1 MIEEAHA
8 KAQRGKER
16 QEYLTQRRKE
26 RKAQELFSL
35 AFFASLREIFSSSA
49 TRPASEDADS
59 ATGHM
64 PATAQDKNPVPH
76 SHSATRHSP
85 LPTAHWPLLAI
96 LAAFLLLGL
105 AYSAINPLHEATDE
119 LRHYRFIQH
128 LIQRRALPVQG
139 ETSGLPCTIQGHH
152 PPLYYATAALLTFW
166 IDTGRDVCHE
176 PPTNPFW
183 AYRYWEVGRDNKNQ
197 YLHGADEAFPW
208 RGEAL
213 AAHLARVVNLLFG
226 ALTVWLTWA
235 TARLMWPERPALAA
249 GAAAFVAFN
258 PMFLYMAAAINNDVT
273 AAAAGAAITYACV
286 RLLLDGRGL
295 RWQWGVWLGALYGL
309 ALLSKFNLAAIIVVI
324 EAAVTWVAW
333 RRGQWRQWLVVN
345 ALLVGVTA
353 LLAGW
358 WFARNQILYGEPT
371 GIEQLTQLW
380 GVRDPRDSFWLA
392 VSELPYAWTSLWGRF
407 GYGQI
412 PLPGVI
418 YGVLFVV
425 LLVSGGGYFYAFLK
439 KSRKSVDRTIVRS
452 TLPLLLLALNVAI
465 FFAVLF
471 NYLLV
476 SPAGP
481 MGRFFFPALPAL
493 GILMFYGLTLWGKG
507 PGARGQG
514 PGEVKS
520 DAERRRGARR
530 DAEGESEA
538 SSSASLRVFSPR
550 FSAFL
555 SSSLAPGTWNLEP
568 VLAWAVNL
576 ALIAL
581 ALVALFGYLAPAY
594 ARLAAWDE
602 GDALPNPVD
611 IQFDTLVALRGYSF
625 DPPTA
630 RPGEPIDIELYWE
643 VTGQPP
649 GDYLL
654 FVHLVD
660 ADTGALVAQ
669 RDTHPGLGNFPS
681 SQWRPGDRFVE
692 RLSLYVPE
700 TAYVPAAAE
709 LRVGLYAPGSYRLGI
724 TDAATGAGLG
734 DSFALGP
741 LALEPADPNSP
752 LPNAGDYNFEDHI
765 RLLGYSYDR
774 RVLGPDDALVV
785 SLTWEAQE
793 AGMDAFDLQL
803 RLLDESNNV
812 VTTLQMP
819 LADMPPGGV
828 VAATYTIPP
837 DPNRPPG
844 SYRVQVS
851 LEERATERRLQLV
864 AEDGRWVD
872 DKLILS
878 AVQVGP

>member
-1 MIEEAHA
+1 MLHS
-8 KAQRGKER
+8 
-16 QEYLTQRRKE
+16 T
-26 RKAQELFSL
+26 
-35 AFFASLREIFSSSA
+35 
-49 TRPASEDADS
+49 
-59 ATGHM
+59 TG
-64 PATAQDKNPVPH
+64 
-76 SHSATRHSP
+76 
-85 LPTAHWPLLAI
+85 HWPLVTI
-96 LAAFLLLGL
+96 LIAFLLLGL

-139 ETSGLPCTIQGHH
+139 ETSGLACTIQGHH
-152 PPLYYATAALLTFW
+152 PPLFYASAALLTFG
-166 IDTGRDVCHE
+166 IDTGRDVCDE

-197 YLHGADEAFPW
+197 YLHGPDEAFPW

-235 TARLMWPERPALAA
+235 TARLMWPGRPALAA
-249 GAAAFVAFN
+249 GSAAFVAFN
-258 PMFLYMAAAINNDVT
+258 PMFLYMAAAINNDVA

-295 RWQWGVWLGALYGL
+295 RRQWGVALGLLYAA

-333 RRGQWRQWLVVN
+333 RRGQWRQWLIVN
-345 ALLVGVTA
+345 GLIVGVTA

-358 WFARNQILYGEPT
+358 WFARNQLLYGEPT

-380 GVRDPRDSFWLA
+380 GVRDPRDSFGLA

-412 PLPGVI
+412 PLPPAVYIG
-418 YGVLFVV
+418 LFVV
-425 LLVSGGGYFYAFLK
+425 LLLSIGGYLFAFLRHLRPPRP
-439 KSRKSVDRTIVRS
+439 SGEGSALPLPVGEGWGEGSALRAVPFASEDANSARAPRHPPPATRHP
-452 TLPLLLLALNVAI
+452 LLAPLLLLTLNAAI

-493 GILMFYGLTLWGKG
+493 GILMFYGLTLWEKG
-507 PGARGQG
+507 PGSRGQV
-514 PGEVKS
+514 PGE
-520 DAERRRGARR
+520 ET
-530 DAEGESEA
+530 
-538 SSSASLRVFSPR
+538 
-550 FSAFL
+550 
-555 SSSLAPGTWNLEP
+555 SSLAPGPWPLAP
-568 VLAWAVNL
+568 ILAWAANLGML
-576 ALIAL
+576 ALS
-581 ALVALFGYLAPAY
+581 LVALFGYLAPAY
-594 ARLAAWDE
+594 ARLAAWND
-602 GDALPNPVD
+602 GDTLPNPVD
-611 IQFDTLVALRGYSF
+611 VRFDTLVALRGYSF
-625 DPPTA
+625 DPETV
-630 RPGEPIDIELYWE
+630 RPGEPISIELYWE

-660 ADTGALVAQ
+660 AETGALVAQ

-709 LRVGLYAPGSYRLGI
+709 LRVGLYAAGGFRLGL
-724 TDAATGAGLG
+724 TDGETGAGLG
-734 DSFALGP
+734 DSFVLGP
-741 LALEPADPNSP
+741 VALAPADANAV
-752 LPNAGDYNFEDHI
+752 LPNAGVYRFEDRLH
-765 RLLGYSYDR
+765 LLGYSYDR
-774 RVLGPDDALVV
+774 RVLGPDEPLIV
-785 SLTWEAQE
+785 LLHWQAQQP
-793 AGMDAFDLQL
+793 GMDAFDLQL
-803 RLLDESNNV
+803 RLLDEAGNV
-812 VTTLQMP
+812 VYALQEPM
-819 LADMPPGGV
+819 ADMAPGGV
-828 VAATYTIPP
+828 VAESYTIPP

-864 AEDGRWVD
+864 GEDGRWLD

-878 AVQVGP
+878 AVRVGP

>member
-1 MIEEAHA
+1 MTDKKQAHA
-8 KAQRGKER
+8 K
-16 QEYLTQRRKE
+16 TQSTP
-26 RKAQELFSL
+26 SL
-35 AFFASLREIFSSSA
+35 RSLVYFASLREDSSL
-49 TRPASEDADS
+49 R
-59 ATGHM
+59 
-64 PATAQDKNPVPH
+64 Q
-76 SHSATRHSP
+76 P
-85 LPTAHWPLLAI
+85 LRWLAVGGRRSILAI
-96 LAAFLLLGL
+96 LIAFLALGL

-119 LRHYRFIQH
+119 LRHYRFVQH

-139 ETSGLPCTIQGHH
+139 ETSGLACTIQGHH
-152 PPLYYATAALLTFW
+152 PPLFYATAALLTAW
-166 IDTGRDVCHE
+166 IDTGHDVCHE

-197 YLHGADEAFPW
+197 YLHGPDEAFPW

-213 AAHLARVVNLLFG
+213 AAHLARLANLLFG

-235 TARLMWPERPALAA
+235 TARLIWPARPALAA
-249 GAAAFVAFN
+249 GSAAFVAFN
-258 PMFLYMAAAINNDVT
+258 PMFLYMAAAINNDVA

-286 RLLLDGRGL
+286 RLLLDERGL
-295 RWQWGVWLGALYGL
+295 RWQWGVWLGLLFAA

-345 ALLVGVTA
+345 TLLVGVTA

-358 WFARNQILYGEPT
+358 WFVRNVRLYGEPT

-418 YGVLFVV
+418 YAGLFVV
-425 LLVSGGGYFYAFLK
+425 LLFSLGGYVFAFVQR
-439 KSRKSVDRTIVRS
+439 SRGAGEQGRWNS
-452 TLPLLLLALNVAI
+452 PLLLLALNVAV

-493 GILMFYGLTLWGKG
+493 GILMFYGLTLWGKVLG
-507 PGARGQG
+507 SRFQV
-514 PGEVKS
+514 PGE
-520 DAERRRGARR
+520 EI
-530 DAEGESEA
+530 
-538 SSSASLRVFSPR
+538 SSP
-550 FSAFL
+550 
-555 SSSLAPGTWNLEP
+555 APGTWNLAP
-568 VLAWAVNL
+568 ILAWAVNL
-576 ALIAL
+576 GLVALS
-581 ALVALFGYLAPAY
+581 LVALFGYLAPAY
-594 ARLAAWDE
+594 ARPAAWAA

-611 IQFDTLVALRGYSF
+611 IRFDTLAALRGYTF
-625 DPPTA
+625 EPDVVE
-630 RPGEPIDIELYWE
+630 PGQPIAIELYWE

-660 ADTGALVAQ
+660 GETGALVAQ

-709 LRVGLYAPGSYRLGI
+709 LRAGLYAPGGFRLGI
-724 TDAATGAGLG
+724 TDATTGAGLG
-734 DSFALGP
+734 DSFPLGP
-741 LALEPADPNSP
+741 VALQPSDPAAP
-752 LPNAGDYNFEDHI
+752 LPNAGEYRFED
-765 RLLGYSYDR
+765 RFQLAGYSYDR
-774 RVLGPDDALVV
+774 RALAPGEPLTVTLYWTAGPAPAEGYEVQV
-785 SLTWEAQE
+785 
-793 AGMDAFDLQL
+793 
-803 RLLDESNNV
+803 RLLDEAGNAVHNE
-812 VTTLQMP
+812 QRPMP
-819 LADMPPGGV
+819 ALSPGEID
-828 VAATYTIPP
+828 AETHIIPG

-844 SYRVQVS
+844 SYTVQVS
-851 LEERATERRLQLV
+851 IEDADDRRLQRV
-864 AEDGRWVD
+864 AEDGRWLAD
-872 DKLILS
+872 ELRLS
-878 AVQVGP
+878 SVRLLAP